1 MNRLLRKVGA
11 VFALLTA
18 FSLSAFAQLGVDVN
32 GPTGPGIGNSST
44 LLSPFSTT
52 WEDGK
57 HQYLYLGSEL
67 SAAGALPG
75 LLDSIGFYVTSVGSP
90 DPSNMSIKIKT
101 TTATDMSAFDAG
113 TFTTVYTTAVHTP
126 TVGLN
131 SFKAT
136 ASFTWDGVSNIVV
149 EVCYDNTA
157 WSSGSGVRASTFT
170 NPRTYYLYKDGD
182 VGCTMDPSTAS
193 INAGSINDRPDLR
206 IAFLPLTGRDA
217 RLAALVAPVSLVV
230 GANPITVRV
239 ANVAADP
246 ITSVNLSYSV
256 NGGTPVTVTGVVP
269 PAPLTSGQTFDY
281 TFTAPLNVATAGAY
295 TITTWLSNANGL
307 GADNNTSNDTLVRA
321 RCTGLSGTYTIG
333 ATGNFPS
340 VQAAVNDLLNCG
352 TTGAVTFQIQPGTYY
367 GSYNLSN
374 NPSLSANSIT
384 FTSSTSNASDV
395 ILIHDTASAAANKN
409 IFTITGIQ
417 QVSFSAL
424 TFRRTQNAASGAFH
438 MIRYNNEANF
448 ANVTNCVFDDQT
460 PLSST
465 SFNNYGV
472 YLDNSDN
479 ASIVGNNFNGFYYTI
494 YLTGP
499 SANSAYEWNNIISAN
514 TITNYRYGI
523 YVINQGSIEIAN
535 NTVNG
540 LSSAST
546 FGYGIYL
553 SRVTGINVKDNAI
566 TGLLGNAGIYIFNV
580 NDSVG
585 LNNNLINNVVSGPTF
600 AATSTFSAF
609 YGIYV
614 GASFSATATNPVN
627 PRDKVSILNNSVHLG
642 INGVAGNTTT
652 SAALFLTGGSNTT
665 PAWSQAVV
673 TNNML
678 VAYQPTGGNSFANLR
693 SMFFGNDSLVNVLN
707 SNYNNLYLFN
717 EASSTALSNPLV
729 RLNATD
735 YNTVADWTAAFGD
748 DANSISRNPG
758 FSSPTLPIP
767 TAFLSNN
774 LGTPLALV
782 PNDIT
787 GAVRNATT
795 PDIGAYEFTPSP
807 FDLGVTAV
815 LSNSLCPDSNQTVR
829 VTVKNVGFQTFNFAT
844 NNTILNLTVNGPIP
858 QSYSITINTDS
869 LRVDSSR
876 TYLVSSV
883 VNFSTPGTYNLVA
896 DVVPPGDG
904 NGLNNSGNR
913 SLSFPTSVTL
923 PWAQDFTGLT
933 GLPAGWVSNMA
944 INTTAGF
951 NQTPGLRYNVYAT
964 NASNVVLP
972 LAGPIPGPGYL
983 LEFAYKITNW
993 SGWSWPGVASTLGA
1007 GDTIKLEIS
1016 TDCGLNYQTV
1026 STITAVNHVSSNSY
1040 SFFRLPLTAF
1050 AGQRIYARVAFR
1062 QSSGIDVFFDLD
1074 NFRIFLPPPVD
1085 LSVNRIIRPNNG
1097 CGLTNDT
1104 VRVEV
1109 INFGTAAQSAVP
1121 LSYTINGGAPVNGT
1135 LAGPINPGDTV
1146 IYTFPTLANL
1156 STPGAYVIR
1165 AYPSQ
1170 PNDADFTN
1178 DTSRKTVNNIPVIS
1192 TFPYV
1197 QGWENGNGGWV
1208 AGGESSTWALGTPT
1222 TAGGVAAAYN
1232 GSNAWLTNLTGNY
1245 NPSERSFIE
1254 SPCFDLSSLSN
1265 VRVRLGVFWETE
1277 GAYDGLNMQYSLD
1290 GGQTWL
1296 VAGALGAGVNWY
1308 NRANTVSNPNQPQ
1321 WANTGAAGTGS
1332 GGWLPA
1338 EIILPQ
1344 LANQANVRFRFYFSS
1359 DPSIQYAGVGVDSFV
1374 VDLPTDPVITSVT
1387 TATDSCINASRTINT
1402 SITRFRGLTSVNLHY
1417 NITGTG
1423 AFVAVPMTRIGTTN
1437 NYSGTIPVSAPA
1449 VRNRYFVSV
1458 VDSLGLTD
1466 TSGIQSYVDNYLGV
1480 DVFPG
1485 TRTVALGDTVI
1496 LRATPRGIANVKI
1509 TEVVQFRTGTGQTP
1523 AYPAYATGQDM
1534 VEISNLGNG
1543 QADLS
1548 GFSFEVEGGGARTY
1562 TFPQG
1567 ATIPGNGIMILH
1579 LGTGV
1584 DDPANSYYN
1593 SGGGNDAISSAS
1605 QSSFILKNLVGN
1617 VVDVVAVNGFTP
1629 VNVPSGQWAGSIP
1642 SSSGRAGVI
1651 RRNSDTNN
1659 ASDWVIAGA
1668 TDTMSV
1674 GAVNNPMI
1682 ISSPVGGVSWNTT
1695 PVTNA
1700 DTLVVGPFTT
1710 TGTFTYIATVSDG
1723 RCNSSDTAIITVG
1736 AIVPDI
1742 GVSGFAN
1749 LTAGSN
1755 HNGSTPVQI
1764 RAVVRNFGPMP
1775 ATGFDVEYRVNGGS
1789 AIVTNSV
1796 TRTLQPGDTIHHT
1809 FSVAWTPT
1817 VAGPMRI
1824 CANTTGMPGEINRA
1838 NDTVCINVNSTVS
1851 VEELV
1856 VNDRLIGR
1864 VYPNPASDVVNFE
1877 FNEFAGKGVLE
1888 IVDQLGRIVARTDL
1902 NRANQD
1908 VYQLQTETWSA
1919 GMYTY
1924 RLIANDQLQFGK
1936 VVIRK

>member
-11 VFALLTA
+11 VFALLTTV
-18 FSLSAFAQLGVDVN
+18 SLSTFAQLGVDVN
-32 GPTGPGIGNSST
+32 GPSGPGTGNAST
-44 LLSPFSTT
+44 LVSPFSTT

-75 LLDSIGFYVTSVGSP
+75 LLDSIGFYVTTVGSP

-113 TFTTVYTTAVHTP
+113 TFTTVYSTAVHTP

-131 SFKAT
+131 NFKAT

-182 VGCTMDPSTAS
+182 VGCTMDPSAS
-193 INAGSINDRPDLR
+193 LVNAGSVNDRPDLR

-217 RLAALVAPVSLVV
+217 RLAALVAPSSLII
-230 GANPITVRV
+230 GANPVTVRV

-256 NGGTPVTVTGVVP
+256 NGGAPVSVTGIVP

-281 TFTAPLNVATAGAY
+281 TFTAPINAAAAGAF
-295 TITTWLSNANGL
+295 TITAWLSNANGL
-307 GADNNTSNDTLVRA
+307 GADNNTSNDTLVSS
-321 RCTGLSGTYTIG
+321 RCTGLSGSYTIG
-333 ATGNFPS
+333 ATGNFPTI
-340 VQAAVNDLLNCG
+340 QAAVNDLLNCG

-367 GSYNLSN
+367 GSYVLGANSI
-374 NPSLSANSIT
+374 LSANSIT
-384 FTSSTSNASDV
+384 FTSSTSNAADV
-395 ILIHDTASAAANKN
+395 ILIHDTAAAVANKS
-409 IFTITGIQ
+409 IFTISGIQ

-424 TFRRTQNAASGAFH
+424 TFRRTLNASSGAFH

-465 SFNNYGV
+465 SFNNYGI

-499 SANSAYEWNNIISAN
+499 STNSAYEWNNIISAN

-523 YVINQGSIEIAN
+523 YVINQGSVEIAN

-553 SRVTGINVKDNAI
+553 SRVTGINVKDNAV
-566 TGLLGNAGIYIFNV
+566 TGLLGNGGIYLFNV
-580 NDSVG
+580 NDSLG
-585 LNNNLINNVVSGPTF
+585 LNNNLINNVISGPTYS
-600 AATSTFSAF
+600 ATSTFSAF

-614 GASFSATATNPVN
+614 SASFSATATNPVN
-627 PRDKVSILNNSVHLG
+627 PRDKITILNNSVNLG
-642 INGVAGNTTT
+642 VNGVANNTTN
-652 SAALFLTGGSNTT
+652 SAALFLTGGSDAT
-665 PAWSQAVV
+665 PAWSEAIV

-678 VAYQPTGGNSFANLR
+678 VAYQPTGGNAFSNLR
-693 SMFFGNDSLVNVLN
+693 SLYVSHDSLVNVLS

-717 EASSTALSNPLV
+717 EATSTILSNPLV
-729 RLNATD
+729 RMNATD
-735 YNTVADWTAAFGD
+735 YNTVADWTTAFGD

-774 LGTPLALV
+774 LGTPLSLV

-787 GAVRNATT
+787 GTVRNATT

-829 VTVKNVGFQTFNFAT
+829 VTVKNVGFQTFNFASS
-844 NNTILNLTVNGPIP
+844 NTILNLTVNGPIP
-858 QSYSITINTDS
+858 QSYSITINSDS
-869 LRVDSSR
+869 LQVDSSR
-876 TYLVSSV
+876 TFLVSSV
-883 VNFSTPGTYNLVA
+883 VNFSTPGAYNLVA

-913 SLSFPTSVTL
+913 NLSFPTSVTL
-923 PWAQDFTGLT
+923 PWAQDFTGLNAI
-933 GLPAGWVSNMA
+933 PAGWVSNMA
-944 INTTAGF
+944 VNTTSGF
-951 NQTPGLRYNVYAT
+951 NQTPGLRYNVYGT

-983 LEFAYKITNW
+983 LEFAYKITDW
-993 SGWSWPGVASTLGA
+993 SSWSWPGVASVMGA

-1026 STITAVNHVSSNSY
+1026 STITAQNHVSSNVY
-1040 SFFRLPLTAF
+1040 NFFRLPLTAF
-1050 AGQRIYARVAFR
+1050 AGQRIYARIAFR
-1062 QSSGIDVFFDLD
+1062 QTSGIDVFFDID

-1085 LSVNRIIRPNNG
+1085 MSVSRIIRPNDG

-1109 INFGTAAQSAVP
+1109 INFGTAAQSAIPV
-1121 LSYTINGGAPVNGT
+1121 SYTVNGGAPVVGT
-1135 LAGPINPGDTV
+1135 IAGPVNPGDTI
-1146 IYTFPTLANL
+1146 IYTFATLANL
-1156 STPGAYVIR
+1156 SAAGSYTIV
-1165 AYPSQ
+1165 AYPGQ
-1170 PNDADFTN
+1170 PNDADFSN
-1178 DTSRKTVNNIPVIS
+1178 DTARKTVNNIPVIN

-1197 QGWENGNGGWV
+1197 QNWENGNGGWV
-1208 AGGESSTWALGTPT
+1208 ASGTNSSWALGTPT
-1222 TAGGVAAAYN
+1222 AAGGASPAYS
-1232 GSNAWLTNLTGNY
+1232 GSNAWVTNLNGQY
-1245 NPSERSFIE
+1245 NNSERSFVT
-1254 SPCFDLSSLSN
+1254 SPCFDLSSLAN
-1265 VRVRLGVFWETE
+1265 VRVRFGVWWDTE
-1277 GAYDGLNMQYSLD
+1277 AGWDGMNLQYSID
-1290 GGQTWL
+1290 GGQTWT
-1296 VAGALGAGVNWY
+1296 VAGTVGSGINWY
-1308 NRANTVSNPNQPQ
+1308 TAASVNSSSGQPVWATVG
-1321 WANTGAAGTGS
+1321 TTGS
-1332 GGWLPA
+1332 TTWLPA
-1338 EIILPQ
+1338 EITLPA
-1344 LANQANVRFRFYFSS
+1344 LANQANVRLRFAFSS
-1359 DPSIQYAGVGVDSFV
+1359 DASGLDFGVAFDSIVI
-1374 VDLPTDPVITSVT
+1374 DLPTDPIVNTVS
-1387 TATDSCINASRTINT
+1387 TATDSCINAPRTIT
-1402 SITRFRGLTSVNLHY
+1402 ASITQFRGLTAVNLHHD
-1417 NITGTG
+1417 IAGTG
-1423 AFVAVPMTRIGTTN
+1423 AFVATTMTRVGTTN
-1437 NYSGTIPVSAPA
+1437 NWTGTIPVSLPA
-1449 VRNRYFVSV
+1449 VRSRYFVSV

-1466 TSGIQSYVDNYLGV
+1466 TSGIQSYVDNYLGI

-1485 TRTVALGDTVI
+1485 TRTVSLGDTVI

-1509 TEVVQFRTGTGQTP
+1509 TEVVLFRTGTGQTL
-1523 AYPAYATGQDM
+1523 AYPAYAVGQDL

-1548 GFSFEVEGGGARTY
+1548 GFSFEVEGVGARTY
-1562 TFPQG
+1562 SFPQG

-1579 LGTGV
+1579 LGAGV
-1584 DDPANSYYN
+1584 DDPANAYYN
-1593 SGGGNDAISSAS
+1593 AGGGSDAISSAS

-1629 VNVPSGQWAGSIP
+1629 VNVPAGQWAGSLA

-1651 RRNSDTNN
+1651 RRNSDTNDAN
-1659 ASDWVIAGA
+1659 DWVLAGA
-1668 TDTMSV
+1668 TDTMNV
-1674 GAVNNPMI
+1674 GALNNPMV

-1700 DTLVVGPFTT
+1700 DTLVVGPFTAA
-1710 TGTFTYIATVSDG
+1710 GTFTYIATVSDG
-1723 RCNSSDTAIITVG
+1723 RCVSSDTATITVG
-1736 AIVPDI
+1736 AIIPDI

-1755 HNGSTPVQI
+1755 HNGTTPVQI
-1764 RAVVRNFGPMP
+1764 RAIVRNFGPMP
-1775 ATGFDVEYRVNGGS
+1775 ATGFDVEYRVNGGL

-1817 VAGPMRI
+1817 VAGPMLI
-1824 CANTTGMPGEINRA
+1824 CANTTGMPGEVNRA
-1838 NDTVCINVNSTVS
+1838 NDTVCISVNSTVG

-1856 VNDRLIGR
+1856 LNEKLIGR

-1877 FNEFAGKGVLE
+1877 FNEFIGNGVLE
-1888 IVDQLGRIVARTDL
+1888 VVDQLGRVITRNEL

-1908 VYQLQTETWSA
+1908 VYQLRTESWSA

-1924 RLIANDQLQFGK
+1924 RLISNDQLQFGK
-1936 VVIRK
+1936 LVIRK